1 MTMNLAVFLIIYFV
15 VLIIVRFASV
25 KFMPGKSKNF
35 YMAIL
40 RVVSGIMIIIIAIY
54 ELKHM

>member
-1 MTMNLAVFLIIYFV
+1 MNLAVFLIIYFV

-25 KFMPGKSKNF
+25 KFIPGKSKNF

>member
-1 MTMNLAVFLIIYFV
+1 MSLVKFFIIYII
-15 VLIIVRFASV
+15 VLIIVRIASE
-25 KFMPGKSKNF
+25 KIIPGKGKNF

-40 RVVSGIMIIIIAIY
+40 RVVSGIMIIIIAVY